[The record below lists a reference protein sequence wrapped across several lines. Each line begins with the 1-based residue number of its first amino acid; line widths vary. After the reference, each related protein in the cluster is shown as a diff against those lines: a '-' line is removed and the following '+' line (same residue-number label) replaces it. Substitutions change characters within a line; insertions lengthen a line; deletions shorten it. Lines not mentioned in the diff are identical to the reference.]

1 MTFRVFGY
9 GSLVNRRT
17 LPPHTAIE
25 HATVRGW
32 RRAWRATSRGASG
45 GVCSLSVV
53 PDRADAIDGVI
64 VTFEDDVWPLIR
76 RREHNYDPLR
86 LEEAPDVIIFRANAE
101 ADRFGD
107 GHHPIHLS
115 YIDVAIQGFLEE
127 FGHDG
132 VRRFMDT
139 TDGWHVPIVD
149 DRLAPGYPRAQLL
162 SAEEIQCVD
171 EMLESVDAIPLR
183 PQESRSA

>member
-1 MTFRVFGY
+1 MTFTVFGY

-17 LPPHTAIE
+17 LPAHVGFRQAR
-25 HATVRGW
+25 ATGW

-45 GVCSLSVV
+45 GVCSLSVE
-53 PDRADAIDGVI
+53 PDPAGVIDGVI
-64 VTFEDDVWPLIR
+64 VTFEDDVWPVIR

-86 LEEAPDVIIFRANAE
+86 LAEDPDVIIFRANRE
-101 ADRFGD
+101 ANRFGD

-115 YIDVAIQGFLEE
+115 YVDAILQGFLEA
-127 FGHDG
+127 FGAAG
-132 VRRFMDT
+132 VRRFMET
-139 TDGWHVPIVD
+139 TDGWHVPVVD

-171 EMLESVDAIPLR
+171 EMLETVDVIPLR
-183 PQESRSA
+183 AQESRSA